1 MNGTNESM
9 PSAFYQFTIADE
21 VTESSQ
27 IGAPT
32 LLFTTPVDAFFLDF
46 VAGGFTQGQAD
57 PDVLIGMSNTNIYI
71 KNAKTQGD
79 MHTYPLPVQFAMP
92 VTLGYN
98 TTDGGSR
105 ILGPVSHGRTTSLAV
120 SPSDSSIIAVTG
132 WQSVMNNEGAEQVF
146 LSNPV
151 SVGWAPLDVTGNLR
165 EVSGVVGKVR
175 PGGLL
180 FIDMIQNKDHA
191 LLVSTAN
198 GVFVSFVAKTGAR
211 ASFAALHTC
220 PLSIYLSISLYP
232 LLSPYLSSRHSLF
245 VCPSFPPPRRP
256 IPFSPGKWT
265 RLGTCA
271 DFPIVLTASLSYEH
285 YSDTLVAATFGRGIY
300 ALKNVK
306 QALVAARVRATG
318 LASVPETESSAKF
331 FPPQK

>member
-1 MNGTNESM
+1 M

-220 PLSIYLSISLYP
+220 PLLHLSIYISLSP
-232 LLSPYLSSRHSLF
+232 ALSLPKLTPFPFRMSFLPSSPSPHSLLSRQVDATRHMRRLPDRSYC
-245 VCPSFPPPRRP
+245 VSFLRALLRHPRRRDVWARYLRAQEREA
-256 IPFSPGKWT
+256 GARRGARARYGT
-265 RLGTCA
+265 RLC
-271 DFPIVLTASLSYEH
+271 P
-285 YSDTLVAATFGRGIY
+285 
-300 ALKNVK
+300 
-306 QALVAARVRATG
+306 
-318 LASVPETESSAKF
+318 
-331 FPPQK
+331 